1 MILVSAC
8 LLGLSTRYD
17 GKSKINPGFL
27 KRISNSAKIGHVIP
41 VCPEQLGGLPTPRPP
56 CQLLGGDGFDV
67 LFGKARVVEIETGR
81 DVTKNFLKGAEEVRK
96 IIDLFKIKKAY
107 LKSKS
112 PSCGYFGQTGVT
124 AASLIL
130 NGVEIIEIR

>member
-1 MILVSAC
+1 MIIVSAC

-17 GKSKINPGFL
+17 GKSKTNPDFL
-27 KRISNSAKIGHVIP
+27 KRLLNSAKIGHVIP

-56 CQLLGGDGFDV
+56 CKIFGGDGFDV
-67 LFGKARVVEIETGR
+67 LCGKARVIEVETGR
-81 DVTKNFLKGAEEVRK
+81 DVTGNFLRGTIEVNK
-96 IIDLFKIKKAY
+96 ILDVFLIERAY

-112 PSCGYFGQTGVT
+112 PSCGYLGQTGVT

-130 NGVEIIEIR
+130 KGVEIIEVD